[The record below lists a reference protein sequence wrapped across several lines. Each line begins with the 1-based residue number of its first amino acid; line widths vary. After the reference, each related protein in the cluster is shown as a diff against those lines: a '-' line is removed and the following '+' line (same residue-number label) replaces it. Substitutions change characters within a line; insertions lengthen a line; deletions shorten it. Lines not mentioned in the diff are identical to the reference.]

1 MKDILT
7 SEKRSWNMS
16 RIKGKDSKAELQVRS
31 YLHRNGLRYRINKKD
46 IPGKPDITLK
56 KYNTLIFVD
65 GCFWHRHKGCKYA
78 YTPKSRT
85 DFWKTKFKKNTQ
97 RDKIVNRELKNAGW
111 IVHRIWECQI
121 NDKNLKTLV
130 KKIKYN

>member
-1 MKDILT
+1 MDKI
-7 SEKRSWNMS
+7 SREKRSWNMS
-16 RIKGKDSKAELQVRS
+16 RIKGKDSNPELQVRS

-78 YTPKSRT
+78 YNPKSRRE
-85 DFWKTKFKKNTQ
+85 FWETKFRNNIQ
-97 RDKIVNRELKNAGW
+97 RDKIVNRELKNSGW

-121 NDKNLKTLV
+121 NEKNLKTLV
-130 KKIKYN
+130 EKIKE